1 MKKYFLVK
9 WKINIKKNYFSFIL
23 FKKHFS
29 KLKKKTKVVFIFF
42 FIFFLFK
49 TIYENIF
56 F

>member
-29 KLKKKTKVVFIFF
+29 KLKKKNQGSFHF
-42 FIFFLFK
+42 FIIIICF
-49 TIYENIF
+49 I
-56 F
+56 